1 VVGHLNRVIGEW
13 KLEISRGFRHIGS
26 THTDPV
32 AVTPRRFRVKTI
44 PHRHH
49 AAGKRRI
56 RRRLDKPVTA
66 PSPEPVFAAPNL
78 RYEAAAK
85 ARGIA
90 CGGIGAIHL
99 LVRRLGL
106 AEAIDERLHL
116 LKYHLPYHES
126 DHVLNFAYNALC
138 HGTCLDD
145 IELRRNDVVFL
156 DALGADRIPDPT
168 TAGDF
173 CRRFTPEDVETLQ
186 DIFDETRL
194 KVWRQ
199 QPPEFFDEAVLDV
212 DGTLVATDARCKQG
226 IDIAY
231 DGTWGYHPLLISLA
245 NTGEVLSLV
254 NRPGNR
260 PSHEGAA
267 EQLDLAILLCR
278 RAGFRRIYLRG
289 DTDFTQ
295 TTQLDAWDAEAVT
308 FLFGID
314 AMPNLKALAEGLPAS
329 DWSELRRPPPYTAQG
344 KPRARPEKVRDRIVR
359 ERGFRDLTRIAEDVA
374 VVDYRPT
381 ACHRTYR
388 LVIVRQTIAVTEG
401 QARLFDEIRY
411 RFYLT
416 NDREGTGRELVF
428 KANDRCDQENLIAQ
442 LKGGVHALRAAV
454 DNLVSNW
461 AYMVM
466 TALAWDLKA
475 WLALSVPEHP
485 RHKAAHRGQKRGL
498 LRMEFKRF
506 VNTIIQMPCQIVRGG
521 RRLVY
526 RLLSWNEWQGVFL
539 RVVHAL
545 RC

>member
-1 VVGHLNRVIGEW
+1 VG
-13 KLEISRGFRHIGS
+13 
-26 THTDPV
+26 P
-32 AVTPRRFRVKTI
+32 
-44 PHRHH
+44 PHR
-49 AAGKRRI
+49 
-56 RRRLDKPVTA
+56 
-66 PSPEPVFAAPNL
+66 
-78 RYEAAAK
+78 K
-85 ARGIA
+85 AVERSSSVAQIYGTRNKTRAIS
-90 CGGIGAIHL
+90 CGGIGAIQL
-99 LVRRLGL
+99 LVRELGL
-106 AEAIDERLHL
+106 AQAIDERLHL

-138 HGTCLDD
+138 NGTCLDD

-173 CRRFTPEDVETLQ
+173 CRRFSSDDVETLQ
-186 DIFDETRL
+186 DVFDQTRL
-194 KVWRQ
+194 QVWKQ
-199 QPPEFFDEAVLDV
+199 QPPDFFDEAVIDA
-212 DGTLVATDARCKQG
+212 DGTLVATGAGCKQG

-231 DGTWGYHPLLISLA
+231 DGTWGYHPLIISLA

-254 NRPGNR
+254 NRSGNR

-278 RAGFRRIYLRG
+278 QAGFRKIYLRG

-295 TTQLDAWDAEAVT
+295 TKRLDAWDAEGVR

-314 AMPNLKALAEGLPAS
+314 ARANLKALAEDLPAT
-329 DWSELRRPPPYTAQG
+329 DWSELQRPPHYETKG
-344 KPRARPEKVRDRIVR
+344 KPRQRPERVKDRIVR
-359 ERGFRDLTRIAEDVA
+359 ERGYKTLTRIREDVA
-374 VVDYRPT
+374 EVAYQPT
-381 ACHRTYR
+381 ACQRTYR
-388 LVIVRQTIAVTEG
+388 LIIVRQTIQVEEG

-416 NDREGTGRELVF
+416 NDREGTPRGLVF
-428 KANDRCDQENLIAQ
+428 KGNGRCDQENLIAQ

-461 AYMVM
+461 ASMVM
-466 TALAWDLKA
+466 TALAWSLKA
-475 WLALSVPEHP
+475 WFALSVPEHP
-485 RHKAAHRGQKRGL
+485 RHKEAHRQQKRDL

-506 VNTIIQMPCQIVRGG
+506 VNTIILMPCQIVRGG
-521 RRLVY
+521 RRLIF
-526 RLLSWNEWQGVFL
+526 RLLSWNQWQGVFL

>member
-1 VVGHLNRVIGEW
+1 
-13 KLEISRGFRHIGS
+13 
-26 THTDPV
+26 
-32 AVTPRRFRVKTI
+32 VKTI

-49 AAGKRRI
+49 AAGKRKI
-56 RRRLDKPVTA
+56 RRRLDRPVTA
-66 PSPEPVFAAPNL
+66 PTPEPVITATNVH
-78 RYEAAAK
+78 YEAATKTQA
-85 ARGIA
+85 ISW
-90 CGGIGAIHL
+90 GGIGAIQL
-99 LVRRLGL
+99 LVCKLGL
-106 AEAIDERLHL
+106 AQAIDQRLHL

-138 HGTCLDD
+138 NGTCLDD

-173 CRRFTPEDVETLQ
+173 CRRFKPDDVETLQ
-186 DIFDETRL
+186 DIFDQIRV
-194 KVWRQ
+194 KVWKQ
-199 QPPEFFDEAVLDV
+199 QPSDFFNEAILDA
-212 DGTLVATDARCKQG
+212 DGSLVATGAGCKQG
-226 IDIAY
+226 IGIAY
-231 DGTWGYHPLLISLA
+231 DGTWSYHPLIITLA
-245 NTGEVLSLV
+245 NTGEVLSIV

-278 RAGFRRIYLRG
+278 DAGFRRIYLRG

-295 TTQLDAWDAEAVT
+295 TKQLDAWDAENVT

-314 AMPNLKALAEGLPAS
+314 AMPNLVAIAEDRPAS
-329 DWSELRRPPPYTAQG
+329 SWVELQRPPQYTAQG
-344 KPRARPEKVRDRIVR
+344 KPRKRPVNVKDQIVR
-359 ERGFRDLTRIAEDVA
+359 ENGYKTLTRIKEEVAEFP
-374 VVDYRPT
+374 YRPV
-381 ACHRTYR
+381 ACQRTYR
-388 LVIVRQTIAVTEG
+388 LIITRQTVKVEKG
-401 QARLFDEIRY
+401 QLRLHDEVNY
-411 RFYLT
+411 RFHLT
-416 NDREGTGRELVF
+416 NDRVPTPRALVF

-466 TALAWDLKA
+466 TALAWNLKA

-485 RHKAAHRGQKRGL
+485 RHKEVHREQKHGL

-506 VNTIIQMPCQIVRGG
+506 VNTIILMPCQIVRGG
-521 RRLVY
+521 RRLLY

>member
-1 VVGHLNRVIGEW
+1 
-13 KLEISRGFRHIGS
+13 
-26 THTDPV
+26 
-32 AVTPRRFRVKTI
+32 VKPI

-49 AAGKRRI
+49 AAGKRKI
-56 RRRLDKPVTA
+56 HHRLDRPITA
-66 PSPEPVFAAPNL
+66 PSPQPVFSASNIHYDVADKT
-78 RYEAAAK
+78 RA
-85 ARGIA
+85 ISQ
-90 CGGIGAIHL
+90 GGIGAIPL
-99 LVRRLGL
+99 LVRKLGL
-106 AEAIDERLHL
+106 AQAIDDRLHL

-138 HGTCLDD
+138 NGTCLDD
-145 IELRRNDVVFL
+145 IELRRNDIVFL

-173 CRRFTPEDVETLQ
+173 CRRFTAEDVETLQ
-186 DIFDETRL
+186 DVFDEVRV
-194 KVWRQ
+194 KVWKQ
-199 QPPEFFDEAVLDV
+199 QPDDFFDEAVIDA
-212 DGTLVATDARCKQG
+212 DGTLVATGAGSKQG

-231 DGTWGYHPLLISLA
+231 DGTWGYHPLIVSLA
-245 NTGEVLSLV
+245 NTGEVLSIV

-278 RAGFRRIYLRG
+278 QAGFRRVYLRG

-295 TTQLDAWDAEAVT
+295 TKRLDAWDAEGVT

-314 AMPNLKALAEGLPAS
+314 ARANLKAIAEDLPGS
-329 DWSELRRPPPYTAQG
+329 GWSELNRTPQYAAKG
-344 KPRARPEKVRDRIVR
+344 KPRTRPEKVRDRIVR
-359 ERGFRDLTRIAEDVA
+359 QRGFETLTRTREDVA
-374 VVDYRPT
+374 VVAYRPT
-381 ACHRTYR
+381 ACQRSYR
-388 LVIVRQTIAVTEG
+388 LVMVRQTIQVEKG
-401 QARLFDEIRY
+401 QLRLLDEIRY

-416 NDREGTGRELVF
+416 NDRKGTGRELVF
-428 KANDRCDQENLIAQ
+428 KANGRCDQENLIAQ

-466 TALAWDLKA
+466 TALAWNLKA
-475 WLALSVPEHP
+475 WFALSVPEHP
-485 RHKAAHRGQKRGL
+485 RHKAAHREQKRGL

-506 VNTIIQMPCQIVRGG
+506 VNTMILMPCQIIKGG
-521 RRLVY
+521 HRLIY

>member
-1 VVGHLNRVIGEW
+1 MTE
-13 KLEISRGFRHIGS
+13 
-26 THTDPV
+26 TT
-32 AVTPRRFRVKTI
+32 RRFRVRPI

-49 AAGKRRI
+49 AAGKRKI
-56 RRRLDKPVTA
+56 RQRLDKPVTA
-66 PSPEPVFAAPNL
+66 PSPEPVFTASNIHYEVADKTRAIAP
-78 RYEAAAK
+78 
-85 ARGIA
+85 
-90 CGGIGAIHL
+90 GGIGAMQL
-99 LVRRLGL
+99 LVRKLGL

-138 HGTCLDD
+138 NGTCLDD
-145 IELRRNDVVFL
+145 IELRRNDAVFL

-173 CRRFTPEDVETLQ
+173 CRRFSAEDVEALQ
-186 DIFDETRL
+186 DVFDQTRV

-199 QPPEFFDEAVLDV
+199 QPPDFFDEAVLDV
-212 DGTLVATDARCKQG
+212 DGTLVATGACCKQG

-231 DGTWGYHPLLISLA
+231 DGTWGDHPLVISLA
-245 NTGEVLSLV
+245 NTGEVLSII
-254 NRPGNR
+254 NRPGDR
-260 PSHEGAA
+260 PSHEGASD
-267 EQLDLAILLCR
+267 QLDLAILLCR
-278 RAGFRRIYLRG
+278 DAGFRTIYLRG

-295 TTQLDAWDAEAVT
+295 TKRLDAWDAEGVT

-314 AMPNLKALAEGLPAS
+314 AMPTLKAIAEDRPAW
-329 DWSELRRPPPYTAQG
+329 DWAELKRPPQYTAKG
-344 KPRARPEKVRDRIVR
+344 KPRARPEKVKDRIVR
-359 ERGFRDLTRIAEDVA
+359 ERGYKTLTRVREDVA

-381 ACHRTYR
+381 ACQESYR
-388 LVIVRQTIAVTEG
+388 LVIVRQTIRVEEG
-401 QARLFDEIRY
+401 QSRLFDEIRH

-416 NDREGTGRELVF
+416 NDREAGARELVF

-442 LKGGVHALRAAV
+442 LKGGAHALRAAV

-461 AYMVM
+461 AFMVM
-466 TALAWDLKA
+466 TALGWNLKA
-475 WLALSVPEHP
+475 WFALSVPEHP
-485 RHKAAHRGQKRGL
+485 RHRAAHREQKRGL

-506 VNTIIQMPCQIVRGG
+506 VNTIILMPCQIVRGG
-521 RRLVY
+521 RRLIY

>member
-1 VVGHLNRVIGEW
+1 MTEP
-13 KLEISRGFRHIGS
+13 
-26 THTDPV
+26 T
-32 AVTPRRFRVKTI
+32 RRFRVKPI

-49 AAGKRRI
+49 AAGKRKI
-56 RRRLDKPVTA
+56 RQRLDKPVTA
-66 PSPEPVFAAPNL
+66 PSPRPVFTAPNISYDVADKT
-78 RYEAAAK
+78 RA
-85 ARGIA
+85 IS
-90 CGGIGAIHL
+90 CGGIGAIQL
-99 LVRRLGL
+99 LVRKLGL
-106 AEAIDERLHL
+106 AQAIDERLHL

-138 HGTCLDD
+138 NGTCLDD

-173 CRRFTPEDVETLQ
+173 CRRFAPDDVETLQ
-186 DIFDETRL
+186 DVFDQTRI
-194 KVWRQ
+194 KVWKQ
-199 QPPEFFDEAVLDV
+199 QPSDFFDEAILDV
-212 DGTLVATDARCKQG
+212 DGTLVATGACCKQG
-226 IDIAY
+226 MDIAY
-231 DGTWGYHPLLISLA
+231 DGTWGYHPLIVSLA

-278 RAGFRRIYLRG
+278 EAGFRRIYLRG

-295 TTQLDAWDAEAVT
+295 TKQLDAWDAEAVT

-314 AMPNLKALAEGLPAS
+314 AMPNLKALAEDLAAT
-329 DWSELRRPPPYTAQG
+329 DWSELQRPPQYAAKG
-344 KPRARPEKVRDRIVR
+344 KPRKRPEKVKDRIVR
-359 ERGFRDLTRIAEDVA
+359 ERGYKTLTRTREDVA
-374 VVDYRPT
+374 EVTYRPT
-381 ACHRTYR
+381 ACQRSYR
-388 LVIVRQTIAVTEG
+388 LIIVRQTIQVEEG
-401 QARLFDEIRY
+401 QARLFDEIRH

-416 NDREGTGRELVF
+416 NDRRATPRELVF
-428 KANDRCDQENLIAQ
+428 KGNDRCDQENLIAQ

-454 DNLVSNW
+454 DNLTSNW

-466 TALAWDLKA
+466 TALAWSLKA
-475 WLALSVPEHP
+475 WFALSVPEHP
-485 RHKAAHRGQKRGL
+485 RHKKAHREQKRLL

-506 VNTIIQMPCQIVRGG
+506 VNAIILMPCQIVRGG
-521 RRLVY
+521 RRLIF
-526 RLLSWNEWQGVFL
+526 RLLSWTQWQGMFL

>member
-1 VVGHLNRVIGEW
+1 
-13 KLEISRGFRHIGS
+13 
-26 THTDPV
+26 
-32 AVTPRRFRVKTI
+32 VKTI

-49 AAGKRRI
+49 ATGKRKI
-56 RRRLDKPVTA
+56 RRRLDRPITA
-66 PSPEPVFAAPNL
+66 PSPEPIFTASNIH
-78 RYEAAAK
+78 YEASAK
-85 ARGIA
+85 TRGIA

-138 HGTCLDD
+138 NGTCLDD
-145 IELRRNDVVFL
+145 IELRRNDIVFL

-186 DIFDETRL
+186 DVFDQTRL
-194 KVWRQ
+194 KVWRR
-199 QPPEFFDEAVLDV
+199 QPADFFDEAVLDV
-212 DGTLVATDARCKQG
+212 DGTLVATGACCKQG
-226 IDIAY
+226 VDISY
-231 DGTWGYHPLLISLA
+231 DGTWGYHPLIISLA
-245 NTGEVLSLV
+245 NTGEVLSIV

-278 RAGFRRIYLRG
+278 GAGFRRIYVRG

-295 TTQLDAWDAEAVT
+295 AKPLDAWDAEQVT

-314 AMPNLKALAEGLPAS
+314 AMPNLKGLAEDRSAS
-329 DWSELRRPPPYTAQG
+329 DWVELQRPPQYTAKG
-344 KPRARPEKVRDRIVR
+344 PPRKRPERIKDRIVR
-359 ERGFRDLTRIAEDVA
+359 QREFETLTRIREDVA
-374 VVDYRPT
+374 EVVYQPT

-388 LVIVRQTIAVTEG
+388 LVIVRQTIMVEKG
-401 QARLFDEIRY
+401 QMRLLDEVRY
-411 RFYLT
+411 RFFLT
-416 NDREGTGRELVF
+416 NDRKATPRELVF

-454 DNLVSNW
+454 DNLVSDW

-466 TALAWDLKA
+466 TALAWNLKA
-475 WLALSVPEHP
+475 WFALSVPEHP
-485 RHKAAHRGQKRGL
+485 RHKQSHREQKRRL
-498 LRMEFKRF
+498 SRMEFKRF
-506 VNTIIQMPCQIVRGG
+506 VNTIILMPCQIIRGG
-521 RRLVY
+521 RRLIY

>member
-1 VVGHLNRVIGEW
+1 
-13 KLEISRGFRHIGS
+13 
-26 THTDPV
+26 
-32 AVTPRRFRVKTI
+32 VKPI

-49 AAGKRRI
+49 AAGKRKI
-56 RRRLDKPVTA
+56 RRRLDRPVTA
-66 PSPEPVFAAPNL
+66 SSPQPVITAVNIQ
-78 RYEAAAK
+78 YEVADKTRA
-85 ARGIA
+85 IP

-99 LVRRLGL
+99 LVRKLGL

-116 LKYHLPYHES
+116 LKFHFPYHES

-145 IELRRNDVVFL
+145 IELRRNDLVFL

-173 CRRFTPEDVETLQ
+173 CRRFSPEDVETLQ
-186 DIFDETRL
+186 DVFDQTRI

-199 QPPEFFDEAVLDV
+199 QTSHFFDEAVLDV
-212 DGTLVATDARCKQG
+212 DGTLVATGACCKQG
-226 IDIAY
+226 VDIAY
-231 DGTWGYHPLLISLA
+231 DGTWGYHPLIISLA
-245 NTGEVLSLV
+245 NTGEVLSIV
-254 NRPGNR
+254 NRSGNR

-278 RAGFRRIYLRG
+278 QGGFRRIYLRG

-295 TTQLDAWDAEAVT
+295 TQQLDAWDAEDVT

-314 AMPNLKALAEGLPAS
+314 AMPNLKALAEDRPAS
-329 DWSELRRPPPYTAQG
+329 DWSELQRPPQYQAQG
-344 KPRARPEKVRDRIVR
+344 KPRKRPERVKDRIVR
-359 ERGFRDLTRIAEDVA
+359 QREFETLTRIREDVA
-374 VVDYRPT
+374 EVEYQPT
-381 ACHRTYR
+381 ACQRTYR
-388 LVIVRQTIAVTEG
+388 LIIVRQTIAVEKG
-401 QARLFDEIRY
+401 QVRLFDEIRY
-411 RFYLT
+411 RFYLS
-416 NDREGTGRELVF
+416 NDRKAAARALVF

-461 AYMVM
+461 AFMVM
-466 TALAWDLKA
+466 TALAWSLKA
-475 WLALSVPEHP
+475 WFALMIPEHP
-485 RHKAAHRGQKRGL
+485 RHKEQHREQKHRL
-498 LRMEFKRF
+498 LEMEFKRF

-526 RLLSWNEWQGVFL
+526 RLLSWNQWQGVFL
-539 RVVHAL
+539 RTVHAL

>member
-1 VVGHLNRVIGEW
+1 
-13 KLEISRGFRHIGS
+13 
-26 THTDPV
+26 
-32 AVTPRRFRVKTI
+32 VKPI

-49 AAGKRRI
+49 AAGKRKI
-56 RRRLDKPVTA
+56 RRRLDRPVTA
-66 PSPEPVFAAPNL
+66 PSPDPVITARNIH
-78 RYEAAAK
+78 YEAADKTRA
-85 ARGIA
+85 IA

-99 LVRRLGL
+99 LVRKLGL

-116 LKYHLPYHES
+116 LKFHFPYHES

-138 HGTCLDD
+138 NGTCLGD
-145 IELRRNDVVFL
+145 IELRRNDLVFL

-173 CRRFTPEDVETLQ
+173 CRRFTAEDVEILQ
-186 DIFDETRL
+186 DIFDQTRL
-194 KVWRQ
+194 KLWSE
-199 QPPEFFDEAVLDV
+199 QPAESFDEAILDA
-212 DGTLVATDARCKQG
+212 DGTLVATGAGCKQG

-231 DGTWGYHPLLISLA
+231 DGTWGYHPLIISLA
-245 NTGEVLSLV
+245 NTGEVPSMV

-278 RAGFRRIYLRG
+278 GAGFRRILLRG

-295 TTQLDAWDAEAVT
+295 TQQLDAWDAEGVT

-314 AMPNLKALAEGLPAS
+314 AMPNLKAIAEELPAS
-329 DWSELRRPPPYTAQG
+329 DWAGLHRPPQYTARG
-344 KPRARPEKVRDRIVR
+344 KPRTRPERVKDRIVR
-359 ERGFRDLTRIAEDVA
+359 ERGFETLTRIREDVA
-374 VVDYRPT
+374 EVSYRPT
-381 ACHRTYR
+381 ACQEAYR
-388 LVIVRQTIAVTEG
+388 LIVVRQTIAVERG
-401 QARLFDEIRY
+401 QARLFDEIRW

-416 NDREGTGRELVF
+416 NDRRRTPRELVF

-442 LKGGVHALRAAV
+442 LKGGAHALRAAV

-466 TALAWDLKA
+466 TALAWNLKA
-475 WLALSVPEHP
+475 WFALSVPEHP
-485 RHKAAHRGQKRGL
+485 RHRATHREQKRHL

-506 VNTIIQMPCQIVRGG
+506 INALVLMPCQIIKGG
-521 RRLVY
+521 HRLVY
-526 RLLSWNEWQGVFL
+526 RLLSWSEWQGVLL
-539 RVVHAL
+539 RVVSAL

>member
-1 VVGHLNRVIGEW
+1 M
-13 KLEISRGFRHIGS
+13 
-26 THTDPV
+26 
-32 AVTPRRFRVKTI
+32 KTI

-49 AAGKRRI
+49 AAGKRKI
-56 RRRLDKPVTA
+56 RRRLDRPVTT
-66 PSPEPVFAAPNL
+66 PSPKPIITATNIQ
-78 RYEAAAK
+78 YEAATKTQA
-85 ARGIA
+85 IS

-99 LVRRLGL
+99 LVRKLGL

-116 LKYHLPYHES
+116 LQFHFPYHES

-138 HGTCLDD
+138 NGTCLDD

-173 CRRFTPEDVETLQ
+173 CRRFTPDDVETLQ
-186 DIFDETRL
+186 DVFDQTRVKL
-194 KVWRQ
+194 WRQ
-199 QPPEFFDEAVLDV
+199 QPVEFFDEAVLDV
-212 DGTLVATDARCKQG
+212 DGTLVSTGACSKQG

-231 DGTWGYHPLLISLA
+231 DGTWGYHPLIVTLA
-245 NTGEVLSLV
+245 NTGEVISIV
-254 NRPGNR
+254 NRSGNR

-278 RAGFRRIYLRG
+278 QAGFRRIYLRG

-295 TTQLDAWDAEAVT
+295 TTQLDAWDAEDVT

-314 AMPNLKALAEGLPAS
+314 AMPNLKALAEDRPAS
-329 DWSELRRPPPYTAQG
+329 DWSELQRPPQYQAQG
-344 KPRARPEKVRDRIVR
+344 KPRKRPERVKDRIVR
-359 ERGFRDLTRIAEDVA
+359 QREFETLTRIREDVA
-374 VVDYRPT
+374 EVEYQPT
-381 ACHRTYR
+381 ACQRTYR
-388 LVIVRQTIAVTEG
+388 LIIVRQTIAVEKG

-411 RFYLT
+411 RFHLT
-416 NDREGTGRELVF
+416 NDRKAAARGLVF
-428 KANDRCDQENLIAQ
+428 KANDRCNQENLIAQ
-442 LKGGVHALRAAV
+442 LKGGMHALRAAV

-466 TALAWDLKA
+466 TGLAWNLKA
-475 WLALSVPEHP
+475 WWALQVPEHP
-485 RHKAAHRGQKRGL
+485 RHKEQHRDQKRRL
-498 LRMEFKRF
+498 LGMEFKRF

-539 RVVHAL
+539 RTVQAL

>member
-1 VVGHLNRVIGEW
+1 
-13 KLEISRGFRHIGS
+13 
-26 THTDPV
+26 
-32 AVTPRRFRVKTI
+32 VKPI

-49 AAGKRRI
+49 AAGKRKI
-56 RRRLDKPVTA
+56 RQRLDRPVTA
-66 PSPEPVFAAPNL
+66 PSPEPVFTASNIH
-78 RYEAAAK
+78 YEAAVK
-85 ARGIA
+85 TRGIA
-90 CGGIGAIHL
+90 CGGIGAIQL
-99 LVRRLGL
+99 LVRKLGL
-106 AEAIDERLHL
+106 AEAIDQRLHL
-116 LKYHLPYHES
+116 LKFHLPYHES

-138 HGTCLDD
+138 NGTCLDD
-145 IELRRNDVVFL
+145 IELRRNDFVFL

-173 CRRFTPEDVETLQ
+173 CRRFRPDDVETLQ
-186 DIFDETRL
+186 DVFDQTRL
-194 KVWRQ
+194 KLWRQ

-212 DGTLVATDARCKQG
+212 DGTLVATGAGCKQG
-226 IDIAY
+226 VDIAY

-245 NTGEVLSLV
+245 HTGEVLSLV

-278 RAGFRRIYLRG
+278 EAGFRRIYVRG

-295 TTQLDAWDAEAVT
+295 TKQLDAWDAEQVT

-314 AMPNLKALAEGLPAS
+314 AMPNLKGLAEDRPAS
-329 DWSELRRPPPYTAQG
+329 DWVELQRPPQYTAKG
-344 KPRARPEKVRDRIVR
+344 PPRKRPEKIKDRIVR
-359 ERGFRDLTRIAEDVA
+359 QREFETLTRIREDVA
-374 VVDYRPT
+374 EVVYQPT

-388 LVIVRQTIAVTEG
+388 LIIVRQTIMVEKG
-401 QARLFDEIRY
+401 QMRLLDEVRY
-411 RFYLT
+411 RFFLT
-416 NDREGTGRELVF
+416 NDRKATSRELVF

-475 WLALSVPEHP
+475 WFALSVPEHP
-485 RHKAAHRGQKRGL
+485 RHKQAHREQKRRL
-498 LRMEFKRF
+498 SRMEFKRF
-506 VNTIIQMPCQIVRGG
+506 VNTIILMPCQIIRGG
-521 RRLVY
+521 RRLIY

-539 RVVHAL
+539 RVVHTL
-545 RC
+545 RR

>member
-1 VVGHLNRVIGEW
+1 
-13 KLEISRGFRHIGS
+13 
-26 THTDPV
+26 
-32 AVTPRRFRVKTI
+32 VKTI

-56 RRRLDKPVTA
+56 RRRLDRPVTA
-66 PSPEPVFAAPNL
+66 PSLEPVITATNIH
-78 RYEAAAK
+78 YDVAAK
-85 ARGIA
+85 TRGIA
-90 CGGIGAIHL
+90 CGGIGAIQL
-99 LVRRLGL
+99 LVRKLGL

-138 HGTCLDD
+138 NGTCLDD
-145 IELRRNDVVFL
+145 IELQRNDVVFL

-173 CRRFTPEDVETLQ
+173 CRRFSAEDVEILQ
-186 DIFDETRL
+186 DVFDQTRL

-199 QPPEFFDEAVLDV
+199 QPADFFDEAVLDV
-212 DGTLVATDARCKQG
+212 DGTLVATGACCKQG
-226 IDIAY
+226 VDIAY
-231 DGTWGYHPLLISLA
+231 DGTWGYHPLIISLA
-245 NTGEVLSLV
+245 NTGEVLSIV

-267 EQLDLAILLCR
+267 EQLDLTILLGR
-278 RAGFRRIYLRG
+278 EAGFRRIYLRG

-295 TTQLDAWDAEAVT
+295 TRQLDAWDAEGIL

-314 AMPNLKALAEGLPAS
+314 AMPNLKAIAENLPAS
-329 DWSELRRPPPYTAQG
+329 DWAELQRPLQYAAKG
-344 KPRARPEKVRDRIVR
+344 KPRTRPERIKDRIVR
-359 ERGFRDLTRIAEDVA
+359 ERGFETLNRIREDVA
-374 VVDYRPT
+374 EVSYQPT
-381 ACHRTYR
+381 ACQEAYR
-388 LVIVRQTIAVTEG
+388 LIIVRQTIAVEKG
-401 QARLFDEIRY
+401 QARLFDEIRW

-466 TALAWDLKA
+466 TALAWNLKA
-475 WLALSVPEHP
+475 WFALAVPEHP
-485 RHKAAHRGQKRGL
+485 RHRETHREQKRRL

-506 VNTIIQMPCQIVRGG
+506 VNALILMPCQIVRGG
-521 RRLVY
+521 RRLLY

-539 RVVHAL
+539 RVVYAL